1 MILKFSQDVLTA
13 NVGKRELTGVIVPFG
28 KIGYTNMGPVTFAA
42 ESLEIP
48 NDIKLFTE
56 HDMTQPIGRMI
67 SHEVTPI
74 GVTAKFKVA
83 NTTAGSDALV
93 LASEDLRGAFSIG
106 AKINEYEDVEGT
118 INITSAK
125 LIEVSHV
132 SSPAFEDAQITDV
145 AASASDQTETT
156 TEKEPQD
163 MNPEETPEV
172 EAAPEVAVEASKPAS
187 VLTAAVAYAK
197 PRVNTDVTAGQFAM
211 AQIKAMK
218 GDSDARDLV
227 AALEVSSVTENTGM
241 VPPTYLRDII
251 GVIDSSRPFIDSIER
266 AALPATGMK
275 IFTPKLGVQATVAQT
290 AESVEFDS
298 TDTTVT
304 FQEDSVVKFAGA
316 NIINVELLDRSDPSF
331 LDLLIREL
339 AASYAQKT
347 DAYASRIA
355 TNGATISD
363 ATTTYGA
370 IAKGIADS
378 YNVMRFTPNRLL
390 VAPSGGIDD
399 IDFASLLSA
408 VDGANGRPLYAAANP
423 SNASG
428 LITQGSTNGTVA
440 GLDLVVD
447 PNYPGSNSNEKFAM
461 VYPSAAMRFHE
472 SGQIQLRANIV
483 ANGQIEIGLYGYCAV
498 VNRYPTAF
506 RALTVTPA

>member
-1 MILKFSQDVLTA
+1 MILKFSQEVLTA

-93 LASEDLRGAFSIG
+93 LASEDLRSAFSIG

-145 AASASDQTETT
+145 AASADNQTTTQTERNS
-156 TEKEPQD
+156 KD
-163 MNPEETPEV
+163 MNPEEITPEV
-172 EAAPEVAVEASKPAS
+172 EAAPEVAVEASKPAP
-187 VLTAAVAYAK
+187 VVTAAVAYAK

-251 GVIDSSRPFIDSIER
+251 GVIDSSRPFVDSIER
-266 AALPATGMK
+266 AALPASGMK

-290 AESVEFDS
+290 AEAVEFDS

-304 FQEDSVVKFAGA
+304 FQEDDVVKFAGA
-316 NIINVELLDRSDPSF
+316 NVVNVELLDRSDPSF

-347 DAYASRIA
+347 DAYAIGLARDNAVASD
-355 TNGATISD
+355 GATEY
-363 ATTTYGA
+363 AA
-370 IAKGIADS
+370 IAKGITDS
-378 YNVMRFTPNRLL
+378 YGVMRFTPNRLA
-390 VAPSGGIDD
+390 VAPSASGTLS
-399 IDFASLLSA
+399 FASILSA
-408 VDGANGRPLYAAANP
+408 VDGNDRPLFAAAAP
-423 SNASG
+423 QNAGG
-428 LITQGSTNGTVA
+428 LVTQGSTNGTVA
-440 GLDLVVD
+440 GLSLVVD
-447 PNYPGSNSNEKFAM
+447 PNYAGDKFAL

-483 ANGQIEIGLYGYCAV
+483 ANGQVEIGLYGYVAV
-498 VNRYPTAF
+498 VNKYPTAF
-506 RALTVTPA
+506 RKLTVTPV